1 MTVVGI
7 ACTILVVLCLLF
19 VRPFITPTDSMAPT
33 IPVNSR
39 IVGIATYG
47 MKCSIGDIVIFEK
60 DGTTFV
66 RRIVATGGDEVSITD
81 GKLFVND
88 KESSVQGDG
97 MDADGMFS
105 DSKWTLEDDEYFVLG
120 DNLKNAEDSRYI
132 GPIKASEVIAR
143 FVFSF

>member
-1 MTVVGI
+1 
-7 ACTILVVLCLLF
+7 
-19 VRPFITPTDSMAPT
+19 
-33 IPVNSR
+33 
-39 IVGIATYG
+39 
-47 MKCSIGDIVIFEK
+47 
-60 DGTTFV
+60 
-66 RRIVATGGDEVSITD
+66 VATGGDEVSITD

-105 DSKWTLEDDEYFVLG
+105 DSTWTLEDDEYFVLG

-132 GPIKASEVIAR
+132 GPIKANEVIAK